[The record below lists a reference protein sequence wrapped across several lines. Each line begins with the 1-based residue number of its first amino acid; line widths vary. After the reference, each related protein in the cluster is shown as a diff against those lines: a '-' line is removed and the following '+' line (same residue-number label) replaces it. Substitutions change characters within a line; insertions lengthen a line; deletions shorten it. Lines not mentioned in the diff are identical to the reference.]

1 MYFKNG
7 NIWLDKFALLLS
19 LAAIGIAAVQI
30 AQAAPDPQVGKAI
43 SGQCAACHGSDGISI
58 AATIPNLAG
67 QHYEYLLQQLKA
79 FKDGMRKNPIM
90 ENFALP
96 LSKKEMQDL
105 SAYFASIPIHV
116 GHPKIAKPKALHPP
130 KHFRAGN
137 PKNPN
142 HG

>member
-7 NIWLDKFALLLS
+7 KIWLNKFALLLS
-19 LAAIGIAAVQI
+19 LAAVGIAAVQV
-30 AQAAPDPQVGKAI
+30 AQAAPDPQEGKAI

-67 QHYEYLLQQLKA
+67 QHYEYLLEQLEA
-79 FKDGMRKNPIM
+79 FKDGVRKNPIM
-90 ENFALP
+90 DNFALP
-96 LSKKEMQDL
+96 LSKQEMEDL
-105 SAYFASIPIHV
+105 SAYFASIPIRV
-116 GHPKIAKPKALHPP
+116 GHPKFAKPTAPQP
-130 KHFRAGN
+130 AKHFQAEN